1 MPSKHP
7 YVVGAGGLT
16 KAVAQFRK
24 SFPTQVTAATL
35 KKLGI
40 APNNESYVINTLR
53 FLALI
58 DDTGQKTK
66 GAGSVFSHHSDD
78 AFQAALAKVVEASY
92 EDLFGLHGDGAWTLA
107 SDQLISFFRANDESS
122 AIVGQR
128 QAGTF
133 QALAGLAGKA
143 PTAAGSPKAAT
154 QPRAPKATAGRRI
167 APESAAA
174 PRTPAASLDRA
185 PRDLGLTVRVEINL
199 PAVGDQATYDAI
211 FASIRKNLIDP
222 E

>member
-24 SFPTQVTAATL
+24 SFPAEVTAATL

-53 FLALI
+53 FLSLI
-58 DDTGQKTK
+58 DDKGKKTK
-66 GAGSVFSHHSDD
+66 GAGTLFSHHSDD
-78 AFQAALAKVVEASY
+78 AFQAALAEVVKAAY
-92 EDLFGLHGDGAWTLA
+92 ADLFGLHGDGAWSLG

-133 QALAGLAGKA
+133 LALAGLSGKA
-143 PTAAGSPKAAT
+143 SAVAT
-154 QPRAPKATAGRRI
+154 APKASPTPRAARPGR
-167 APESAAA
+167 AARAVETPPA
-174 PRTPAASLDRA
+174 PRTPPPSINLGS
-185 PRDLGLTVRVEINL
+185 RDVGLTVRVEINL
-199 PAVGDQATYDAI
+199 PAVADQATYDAI
-211 FASIRKNLIDP
+211 FASIRKNLIDV